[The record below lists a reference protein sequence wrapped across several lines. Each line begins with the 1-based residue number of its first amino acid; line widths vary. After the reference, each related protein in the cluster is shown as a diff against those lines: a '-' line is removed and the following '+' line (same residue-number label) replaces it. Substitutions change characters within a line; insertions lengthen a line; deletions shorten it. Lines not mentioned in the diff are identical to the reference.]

1 MHKHITKTNLH
12 LKEEAVLDK
21 SDYFVDE
28 VTLVDQMRHTMWLG
42 TAVNSSIWE
51 NYHRI

>member
-28 VTLVDQMRHTMWLG
+28 VTLVDQMGHTMWLG
-42 TAVNSSIWE
+42 TALQ
-51 NYHRI
+51 